1 MPEAADNVEL
11 YDVVE
16 DPNERRN
23 LVRFRKEK
31 EEKMSPQKSPQK
43 TVKKIGNNRTLL
55 FSLNNLKKYL

>member
-23 LVRFRKEK
+23 LVRLF
-31 EEKMSPQKSPQK
+31 
-43 TVKKIGNNRTLL
+43 LL
-55 FSLNNLKKYL
+55 S

>member
-31 EEKMSPQKSPQK
+31 EEKMSPQKSPKK
-43 TVKKIGNNRTLL
+43 TVK
-55 FSLNNLKKYL
+55 